1 MEAVWRPMDR
11 LWTKQRKVAEA
22 IRKAKAHTLFG
33 IGVKLSVVEGP
44 DEQDWIEALDD
55 GRQALGEL
63 IGVDFIAAAGPAAR
77 EFCRMPDRAEFN
89 FTVKEFASGTP
100 WIVAE
105 PMNKMLSIGG
115 MIGFDLKPGTTMK
128 QAHEIAD
135 YMRKHIEGISYT
147 P

>member
-1 MEAVWRPMDR
+1 M
-11 LWTKQRKVAEA
+11 T
-22 IRKAKAHTLFG
+22 
-33 IGVKLSVVEGP
+33 
-44 DEQDWIEALDD
+44 
-55 GRQALGEL
+55 
-63 IGVDFIAAAGPAAR
+63 
-77 EFCRMPDRAEFN
+77 DRAEFN

-115 MIGFDLKPGTTMK
+115 MIGFDLKPGTTLK